1 MIHQEITNDTWIRAL
16 RGKITTAT
24 QVEEF
29 ISLLIRLQNILLQPA
44 VEDKVTWKWSADG
57 RYTTK

>member
-16 RGKITTAT
+16 RRKITTAT

-44 VEDKVTWKWSADG
+44 VEDKVTWKWLADG